1 MQTNSSH
8 MQVLVTGGGGFL
20 GLYIVEQ
27 LRKQGHAVRVLCR
40 RHYPAVAETGA
51 ELIHGDIRDAGTVL
65 HACRDVDAVF
75 HTAAVPGIWGSKDLY
90 FSTNLQGTLN
100 VLNACR
106 SQKVSRLIHTSS
118 PSVVFDGSDHLNA
131 DESLPY
137 PTHWLCHYPHSKAL
151 AEQAVLAASG
161 HHGLL
166 TCALRP
172 HLIWG
177 PRDNHLIPKLL
188 QAARSGRLRQ
198 VGAGQNLVSVSYVEN
213 AAAAHLAA
221 EHALRTTG
229 RPAGHAYFI
238 NEPEPVNLWN
248 WINLLLSRAGLP
260 PVRRRI
266 SLPTAWTVGRALEFL
281 WTLLQLKSDP
291 PMTRFV
297 AAQLAGSH
305 AYSTAAAVRD
315 FGYQSHVTMEEGLRR
330 LQPDL
335 DQLAATMSHQ

>member
-1 MQTNSSH
+1 MQTNSSP
-8 MQVLVTGGGGFL
+8 MQLLVTGGGGFL

-40 RHYPAVAETGA
+40 RYYPAVADSGA
-51 ELIHGDIRDAGTVL
+51 EIIQGDIRDPDVVL
-65 HACRDVDAVF
+65 NACRGVEAVF
-75 HTAAVPGIWGSKDLY
+75 HTAAIPGVWGSKDLY

-106 SQKVSRLIHTSS
+106 SQKVARLIYTSS

-137 PTHWLCHYPHSKAL
+137 PTRWLCHYPHSKAL
-151 AEQAVLAASG
+151 AEQSVLAASG
-161 HHGLL
+161 RHGLL

-188 QAARSGRLRQ
+188 QAARSGRLRR
-198 VGAGQNLVSVSYVEN
+198 VGSGQNIVSVSYVEN
-213 AAAAHLAA
+213 AATAHLAA

-229 RPAGHAYFI
+229 KPAGRAYFI
-238 NEPEPVNLWN
+238 NEPDPVNLWN
-248 WINLLLSRAGLP
+248 WIDLLLSLAGLP
-260 PVRRRI
+260 PVRRHV
-266 SLPTAWTVGRALEFL
+266 SLRTAWTVGSALEMI
-281 WTLLQLKSDP
+281 WTLLKLKPDP

-305 AYSTAAAVRD
+305 AYSIAAAVRD
-315 FGYQSHVTMEEGLRR
+315 FGYQTHVTMEEGLRR
-330 LQPDL
+330 LQPEL
-335 DQLAATMSHQ
+335 DQLAALAPHQ